1 MPERP
6 LCCLRGLVLILDAKL
21 CAVKEIEIDDAQW
34 LYRAMVENHADQGA
48 IQHSHRFGTFGRLD
62 ELPSAE
68 SRQRVIALAL
78 LLPFGKKL
86 GAVFQD
92 GIPRHDECPVQ
103 ISFLEAFAVAAP
115 HAFLLI
121 PLATHP
127 NLDAAVQPFQR
138 SRS

>member
-1 MPERP
+1 MQ
-6 LCCLRGLVLILDAKL
+6 GLVVVLDAKL
-21 CAVKEIEIDDAQW
+21 CAVKEVEIDDAQR
-34 LYRAMVENHADQGA
+34 LHRAMVENHADQGA
-48 IQHSHRFGTFGRLD
+48 IQHPHRFGTLGCLD

-68 SRQRVIALAL
+68 SCQRVVALAL
-78 LLPFGKKL
+78 LLPLGEEI

-103 ISFLEAFAVAAP
+103 IGFLKALAVAAP

-127 NLDAAVQPFQR
+127 NLDAAV
-138 SRS
+138 